1 VNVRDLTYA
10 DLRGAFGYVS
20 QDVFLFHGTVRENIR
35 YGRPD
40 ATDAEIEEAARAAEA
55 HDFIAAM
62 PEGYD
67 TVVGERGQKISGG
80 QRQRLSLA
88 RAILRDPLI
97 LLLDEATSAVDN
109 ETEAAI
115 QRSLARVTKDRT
127 SVVIAHRLS
136 TVRDAH
142 RIWVMEAGQVAESGT
157 HEELLEQNGI
167 YAALWRVQTG
177 DALAKS

>member
-1 VNVRDLTYA
+1 
-10 DLRGAFGYVS
+10 
-20 QDVFLFHGTVRENIR
+20 
-35 YGRPD
+35 
-40 ATDAEIEEAARAAEA
+40 
-55 HDFIAAM
+55 
-62 PEGYD
+62 
-67 TVVGERGQKISGG
+67 
-80 QRQRLSLA
+80 LA

-157 HEELLEQNGI
+157 HEELLEHNGI

-177 DALAKS
+177 DALPHS